1 MWIVPGLLV
10 AAAIIVT
17 DDGALADQDASLILT
32 VAGTSLLV
40 GIGEELMFRGVS
52 TRVLRR
58 HGLTE

>member
-1 MWIVPGLLV
+1 MV

-17 DDGALADQDASLILT
+17 ADGALADQDASLILT